1 MAELKYGQ
9 RDGRLMRTACVG
21 ANRLT
26 PVKLNDIFNREE
38 PLSFSP
44 CRGIPSRLAAAAIF
58 VFSSAAVI
66 QAQTP
71 AAAFTAA
78 SGNALVK
85 QYCAGCHSTKMR
97 SGNLALQG
105 LDLAK
110 IDEDAGLWEKVLRKT
125 AAKQMPPQGMPHP
138 APAAEK
144 QFLSF
149 LETELDKAA
158 SAHPNPGRP
167 TIHRLNRAEYSNAI
181 RDLFA
186 LDAKAGNTLPVD
198 DTGYG
203 FDNIGDVLSLSPVLI
218 ERYMTASRLVA
229 RLAVGNTEI
238 KPEVNIF
245 ELPRGGGRGGPV
257 RPEAI
262 SEDLPFGSGGGLSF
276 SYTFPVDADYVF
288 KIKLPA
294 PAVGFGETAIP
305 VGEVLELKIPVKA
318 GIRHVGLTFMRSS
331 AVPETLPTLGGG
343 RGGGGAAAGGRG
355 PAPVL
360 PMAHLDLRLDGARLK
375 LWDVPETA
383 NGPRFNELSIG
394 GPYDVKP
401 QSESASRKAIFGIC
415 KPGGPK
421 EEDACA
427 RQILKTLARRA
438 YRRPVT
444 EAELKPLMTFYAT
457 GKKEKNFEYG
467 IETALRAML
476 VSPEFLFRVER
487 DQPGA
492 AAGAIHRVNDFE
504 LASRLSFFLWSSIP
518 DEELLKI
525 AEQGKLKDPAVVEQ
539 QVARMLD
546 DPKSKAFVSNFSG
559 QWLFLRN
566 LDQMKPDPDVFP
578 KFDAG
583 LRKAFQQ
590 ETELFF
596 NSILRENRPVSEFL
610 DAKYTFLNQKLAD
623 FYGVKGVYGPQ
634 FRRVELTDTRRGGLL
649 GQGSILTVTSYPN
662 RTSVVQRGKWILEN
676 LLGTPPPAPPP
687 NVPSLETHGK
697 EGHLTMRQAMELHR
711 ANPVCASCHAKM
723 DPLGFALEN
732 YDGIGAW
739 RDKDGEAAID
749 PSGTLPDGSAFS
761 GGAGLRKALLE
772 HHRDEFVST
781 LTEKLMIYALG
792 RGLEPYD
799 RPVMRSIMREAAR
812 KNTTIP
818 ALINA
823 IVQSP
828 QFQMRRNRES

>member
-1 MAELKYGQ
+1 
-9 RDGRLMRTACVG
+9 
-21 ANRLT
+21 
-26 PVKLNDIFNREE
+26 
-38 PLSFSP
+38 
-44 CRGIPSRLAAAAIF
+44 
-58 VFSSAAVI
+58 
-66 QAQTP
+66 
-71 AAAFTAA
+71 
-78 SGNALVK
+78 
-85 QYCAGCHSTKMR
+85 MR
-97 SGNLALQG
+97 SGNLALEG

-110 IDEDAGLWEKVLRKT
+110 ISDDAGLWEKVLRKV

-144 QFLSF
+144 QFLAF
-149 LETELDKAA
+149 LETQLDKTA
-158 SAHPNPGRP
+158 STNPNPGRP

-218 ERYMTASRLVA
+218 ERYMSAGRMVA
-229 RLAVGNTEI
+229 RLAVGNTDV

-245 ELPRGGGRGGPV
+245 ELPRGSRALNPT
-257 RPEAI
+257 EAV

-276 SYTFPVDADYVF
+276 DYTFPVDAEYLF
-288 KIKLPA
+288 KIKMPA
-294 PAVGFGETAIP
+294 PAAGFGETAAP
-305 VGEVLELKIPVKA
+305 AGQVLELRVPVKA

-331 AVPETLPTLGGG
+331 AVPETLPTLGG
-343 RGGGGAAAGGRG
+343 RGGGGGGRG
-355 PAPVL
+355 GPAATPGV
-360 PMAHLDLRLDGARLK
+360 AHLDLRLDGARLK
-375 LWDVPETA
+375 MWDVPE
-383 NGPRFNELSIG
+383 NGTPRFNELSIG

-421 EEDACA
+421 EEDPCA

-444 EAELKPLMTFYAT
+444 EAEIKPLLAFYTT

-467 IETALRAML
+467 VESALRAML

-492 AAGAIHRVNDFE
+492 PAGSIHRINDFE

-518 DEELLKI
+518 DETLLTL
-525 AEQGKLKDPAVVEQ
+525 AEQGKLKDPKVVEQ
-539 QVARMLD
+539 QVTRMLD
-546 DPKSKAFVSNFSG
+546 DPKSKAFISNFSG

-578 KFDAG
+578 KFDAS

-596 NSILRENRPVSEFL
+596 NSIVRENRPVSEFL
-610 DAKYTFLNQKLAD
+610 DAKYTFLNQRLAE

-687 NVPSLETHGK
+687 NVPALETHGK
-697 EGHLTMRQAMELHR
+697 AGQLTMRQAMEAHR
-711 ANPVCASCHAKM
+711 ANPVCASCHSKM

-739 RDKDGEAAID
+739 RDKDGGSEID
-749 PSGTLPDGSAFS
+749 PSGTLPDGSKFS
-761 GGAGLRKALLE
+761 GGAGLRQALLE

-823 IVQSP
+823 IIQSP